1 MNQPPS
7 LNAVSRDVM
16 LTLPSQ
22 QQQVCHVESFL
33 SQLLSRFEIDQDTYG
48 NILISLTEAVNNAII
63 HGNERDKRKKVKIAF
78 ERKFQDLTFKVSDE
92 GNGFDHKNLPD
103 PTAPE
108 NICKCG
114 GRGVFLMK
122 ELSDHLRYTNKGR
135 TVEMRFKI

>member
-7 LNAVSRDVM
+7 LNAFSRDVM

-22 QQQVCHVESFL
+22 QQQVCHVENFL
-33 SQLLSRFEIDQDTYG
+33 SQLLSRFNVDKDTYG

-63 HGNERDKRKKVKIAF
+63 HGNEKDKRKKVKIAF
-78 ERKFQDLTFKVSDE
+78 EKQSKAITFKVSDE
-92 GNGFDHKNLPD
+92 GNGFDYQNIPD

-114 GRGVFLMK
+114 GRGVFLMR
-122 ELSDHLRYTNKGR
+122 ELSDHLRFTNKGR
-135 TVEMRFKI
+135 TVEMKFKI